1 MKFNKRV
8 LAVLMAV
15 LLMIPSMPISATGQ
29 AGAETVVQEVSSE
42 KRRFLKRKRHLLKNQ
57 LRKKKVQGLWK
68 KLLKKIR
75 LMKM

>member
-1 MKFNKRV
+1 MPLIFPRRAVSSWRDIKIDKQGKGEFADMKFNKRV

-42 KRRFLKRKRHLLKNQ
+42 KETVPEKE
-57 LRKKKVQGLWK
+57 
-68 KLLKKIR
+68 
-75 LMKM
+75 